1 MTVDLTSSL
10 LRDIGSLY
18 KRIEMVENDEDC
30 DVTLKV
36 KKNCFKAHSVLLKA
50 RSKYLRN
57 LIDNENDRLPMIFKR
72 NVTIEISNMSSNI
85 FKTCLNYIYT
95 GEILLKD
102 YDDNE
107 SIFDLVIG
115 ADILSL
121 TYMVDYLQNYFI
133 KKKSFWIERNLIR
146 IYQISLKN
154 QNFQVLLS
162 YCEKLIKQEPTLL
175 FDAENLITLEKENL
189 INIIKWDDLP
199 LREVKIWCGLV
210 KWIVGQKPPMNKVI
224 SNWND
229 SDFKEFERR
238 IKDFIPYI
246 RFFSIASDEYSDDV
260 RSFRRILPKNL
271 VEKLEVFYLKKT
283 PPPYD
288 ELPPRKFF
296 DSIILTNKTQIKHIK
311 HWIYGYNDFN
321 ENNILKSNID
331 LILLARG
338 SRDGMERDV
347 FHSLCDNK
355 GPTIVLAIVD
365 QTNDII
371 GGYNPSSWTGS
382 NEWVETTESFIF
394 SFRSGN
400 GFDDI
405 VLSRIINPMA
415 AIWDGDDRFDI
426 GFSSDLQLFN
436 GEYKHENYENRIINY
451 ENFKITNY
459 EVFQVKNKK
468 YSSF

>member
-1 MTVDLTSSL
+1 
-10 LRDIGSLY
+10 
-18 KRIEMVENDEDC
+18 
-30 DVTLKV
+30 
-36 KKNCFKAHSVLLKA
+36 
-50 RSKYLRN
+50 
-57 LIDNENDRLPMIFKR
+57 
-72 NVTIEISNMSSNI
+72 MSSNI

-288 ELPPRKFF
+288 ELPPP
-296 DSIILTNKTQIKHIK
+296 
-311 HWIYGYNDFN
+311 
-321 ENNILKSNID
+321 
-331 LILLARG
+331 RG